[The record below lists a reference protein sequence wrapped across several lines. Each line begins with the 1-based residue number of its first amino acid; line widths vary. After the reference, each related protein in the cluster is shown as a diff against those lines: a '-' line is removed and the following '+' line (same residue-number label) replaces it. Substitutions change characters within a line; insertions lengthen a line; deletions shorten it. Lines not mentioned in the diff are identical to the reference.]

1 MQPNGEPA
9 ALAALRE
16 HRLVTAIRARSAA
29 EALGAAQAIAR
40 GGIKLLE
47 ITFTVPDAVK
57 VMEALASEPDVVM
70 GAGTV
75 LSAEQA
81 RAALGAG
88 ARFIIAPNHSR
99 AVAEVALAAR
109 VMYCPGAYTTTE
121 ILAARDLGAHV
132 IKLYPVGVAGGPHYI
147 RVIRDPLPDVP
158 LLAAGGTSL
167 ENMLP
172 FLLAGCIGIGLGG
185 ALCDPAL
192 VAAGNW
198 PELTTRARG
207 FTQRLAQAQTSGM
220 LAKVGV

>member
-1 MQPNGEPA
+1 VEANGEPI
-9 ALAALRE
+9 ALAALRQ

-29 EALGAAQAIAR
+29 EALGAAKAIAR

-47 ITFTVPDAVK
+47 ITFTVPDAIQ
-57 VMEALASEPDVVM
+57 VMEGLANEPDVIV

-88 ARFIIAPNHSR
+88 CRFIIAPNLSR
-99 AVAEVALAAR
+99 EVAEVALMAG
-109 VMYCPGAYTTTE
+109 VFYCPGAYTTTE
-121 ILAARDLGAHV
+121 ILAARDMGAHV
-132 IKLYPVGVAGGPHYI
+132 IKLYPVGVAGGPQYV

-158 LLAAGGTSL
+158 LLAAGGTTL

-172 FLLAGCIGIGLGG
+172 FLLAGCVGVGLGG

-192 VAAGNW
+192 VSTGNW
-198 PELTTRARG
+198 SELTARSRS
-207 FTQRLAQAQTSGM
+207 FTQRLAQAHTTGM
-220 LAKVGV
+220 LAKVGA

>member
-1 MQPNGEPA
+1 M
-9 ALAALRE
+9 RE

-29 EALGAAQAIAR
+29 EALGAAKAIAR
-40 GGIKLLE
+40 GGLKLLE

-57 VMEALASEPDVVM
+57 VMESLASEPDVVV

-75 LSAEQA
+75 LTAEQA

-88 ARFIIAPNHSR
+88 ARFIIAPNLAR
-99 AVAEVALAAR
+99 EVAEVALMAG
-109 VMYCPGAYTTTE
+109 VFYCPGAYTTNE
-121 ILAARDLGAHV
+121 ILAARDMGAHV
-132 IKLYPVGVAGGPHYI
+132 IKLYPVGVAGGPQYV

-158 LLAAGGTSL
+158 LLAAGGTTL

-172 FLLAGCIGIGLGG
+172 FLMAGCIGVGLGG

-198 PELTTRARG
+198 GELTMRSKNFA
-207 FTQRLAQAQTSGM
+207 QRLAQAHTSGI
-220 LAKVGV
+220 LAKVGA

>member
-1 MQPNGEPA
+1 VEATGEPT
-9 ALAALRE
+9 ALVALRE
-16 HRLVTAIRARSAA
+16 HRLVAAIRARSAA
-29 EALGAAQAIAR
+29 EALGAAKAVAH

-47 ITFTVPDAVK
+47 ITFTVPDAVR
-57 VMEALASEPDVVM
+57 VMEELASEPDVII

-75 LSAEQA
+75 LTREQA
-81 RAALGAG
+81 HAALAAG

-99 AVAEVALAAR
+99 DVAEVALAAG
-109 VMYCPGAYTTTE
+109 VLYCPGAYTTTE
-121 ILAARDLGAHV
+121 ILAARDMGAHV
-132 IKLYPVGVAGGPHYI
+132 IKLYPVGVAGGPQYV

-172 FLLAGCIGIGLGG
+172 FLMAGCIGIGLGG

-198 PELTTRARG
+198 SELTARSRN
-207 FTQRLAQAQTSGM
+207 FAQRLAQAHTTGM
-220 LAKVGV
+220 LAKVDA

>member
-1 MQPNGEPA
+1 MEPIAEPA
-9 ALAALRE
+9 ALALLRE

-29 EALGAAQAIAR
+29 EALGAAKAIAR
-40 GGIKLLE
+40 GGLKLLE

-57 VMEALASEPDVVM
+57 VMESLASEPDVVV

-75 LSAEQA
+75 LTAEQA

-88 ARFIIAPNHSR
+88 ARFIIAPNLAR
-99 AVAEVALAAR
+99 EVAEVALMAG
-109 VMYCPGAYTTTE
+109 VFYCPGAYTTNE
-121 ILAARDLGAHV
+121 ILAARDMGAHV
-132 IKLYPVGVAGGPHYI
+132 IKLYPVGVAGGPQYV

-158 LLAAGGTSL
+158 LLAAGGTTL

-172 FLLAGCIGIGLGG
+172 FLMAGCIGVGLGG

-198 PELTTRARG
+198 GELTMRSKSFA
-207 FTQRLAQAQTSGM
+207 QRLAQAHTSGI
-220 LAKVGV
+220 LAKAGA